1 MILKENN
8 IRKKKALLCT
18 YNLNNYVLVRYREL
32 LSEYEIIGIDIPG
45 VKFLK
50 NRDWAYLYMGE
61 NLGKSFSE
69 KYDEDYEV
77 VILGDGTQDY
87 DFSILEKKVREFS
100 RVGKDICMLYE
111 LSEKHAKI
119 LLKLCLDNSVNFYT
133 HTGMKVDFPKVEI
146 DDNRIFEMDVPV
158 ILVVGITEQ
167 TKKLDCVLNVKSH
180 FEKCGYKVSA
190 IGSKKFSDLFG
201 IHAFPEFMYG
211 DMREDKKILYFNAIC
226 KNIEY
231 FEKPDIFVIG
241 VPGGVV
247 SYNSSFTNFFGILPY
262 EISQAVE
269 PDHVITIIPYGEYDK
284 KFFEE
289 IAGMVK
295 YKLGCENIS
304 YGMTNCFIDLNSS
317 KQENKVQ
324 YCNLRFEDLEKKI
337 KNIEEKKVYNVLSD
351 KQLTEMTEEIIEELS
366 YS

>member
-1 MILKENN
+1 
-8 IRKKKALLCT
+8 
-18 YNLNNYVLVRYREL
+18 
-32 LSEYEIIGIDIPG
+32 
-45 VKFLK
+45 
-50 NRDWAYLYMGE
+50 MGE

-146 DDNRIFEMDVPV
+146 DDKRIFEMDVPV

-190 IGSKKFSDLFG
+190 IGSKNFL
-201 IHAFPEFMYG
+201 IYLVFMHFQSLCMVICEKIRRFYIL
-211 DMREDKKILYFNAIC
+211 MQFVKIL
-226 KNIEY
+226 NIL
-231 FEKPDIFVIG
+231 K
-241 VPGGVV
+241 
-247 SYNSSFTNFFGILPY
+247 
-262 EISQAVE
+262 SQ
-269 PDHVITIIPYGEYDK
+269 IY
-284 KFFEE
+284 
-289 IAGMVK
+289 
-295 YKLGCENIS
+295 L
-304 YGMTNCFIDLNSS
+304 
-317 KQENKVQ
+317 
-324 YCNLRFEDLEKKI
+324 
-337 KNIEEKKVYNVLSD
+337 
-351 KQLTEMTEEIIEELS
+351 
-366 YS
+366 